1 MIWIPITYL
10 YQVIFYDTTNIKNTS
25 EILQYY
31 GIHKG
36 YFGMDH
42 GVKAIAYVG
51 LSFFPILIMNKIIS
65 QKALFK
71 HWIATFFGTVSFIII
86 GLSLMIQAFTA
97 EKLVELYNNETSN
110 KDIYLKFFDFFITD
124 GVLSYSMYII
134 SYLIYCIWIILIY
147 KNLKNYNKFSSI
159 LLSISAI
166 MSILSVLTIFV
177 NHLLEFNIIDIS
189 SITDFLNLIIILSV
203 TINFSK
209 KN

>member
-1 MIWIPITYL
+1 
-10 YQVIFYDTTNIKNTS
+10 
-25 EILQYY
+25 
-31 GIHKG
+31 
-36 YFGMDH
+36 
-42 GVKAIAYVG
+42 
-51 LSFFPILIMNKIIS
+51 
-65 QKALFK
+65 
-71 HWIATFFGTVSFIII
+71 
-86 GLSLMIQAFTA
+86 MIQAFTA